1 MLDEFEETSLYRGED
16 RFVSIV
22 RVDHHRGYARE
33 MNSDVILGGRGG
45 RFAFLEERVISVI
58 VLVFDDVV
66 IPSPLAIVVDY
77 VTLMT
82 RWS

>member
-1 MLDEFEETSLYRGED
+1 M
-16 RFVSIV
+16 SIV

-33 MNSDVILGGRGG
+33 MNSDVTLGGKGG
-45 RFAFLEERVISVI
+45 RFAFLEERVICVI